1 MKINRAH
8 CEIGE
13 SDGSD
18 GGCSRKL
25 LLPGEIKG
33 VETFYVEFIKGV
45 SHQFVPKEDKKLRL
59 LLFLGGGGS
68 ITLEGQNIKVTE
80 PCLFISGLFSKFTVT
95 GGKKNLLAL
104 EIVMS
109 LTAQDIL
116 DLNGREGRFPY
127 HAAYSKCKKYNE
139 SIKSKKTIS
148 RMILPED
155 IVPRLCIGSVE
166 TTGPDQVAKHTH
178 PMLEQLFLGLP
189 GNDVR
194 VMADSYEAGFS
205 ENDLL
210 HIPLGSNH
218 GVKVEEGKKLHYIWV
233 DLFTHG
239 SEMDYMKD
247 NHILLDE

>member
-1 MKINRAH
+1 VNINRAH
-8 CEIGE
+8 CEIVE
-13 SDGSD
+13 SDGSAS
-18 GGCSRKL
+18 GFSRKL

-33 VETFYVEFIKGV
+33 VETFFLELINGV
-45 SHQFVPKEDKKLRL
+45 SHVYITEEKKLRI
-59 LLFLGGGGS
+59 LLFLGGAGS
-68 ITLEGQNIKVTE
+68 IVQENLSIEVNE
-80 PCLFISGLFSKFTVT
+80 PCLFVSGLNSEISVT
-95 GGKKNLLAL
+95 GGKKNLQAL

-127 HAAYSKCKKYNE
+127 YAAYSKCKKYNE

-194 VMADSYEAGFS
+194 VMADSYEAGFR
-205 ENDLL
+205 EKNLL

-233 DLFTHG
+233 DLFAHG

>member
-1 MKINRAH
+1 VKISRAH

-33 VETFYVEFIKGV
+33 VETFYVEFINGV
-45 SHQFVPKEDKKLRL
+45 GHGYIPEDKKLRL
-59 LLFLGGGGS
+59 LLFLGGVGS
-68 ITLEGQNIKVTE
+68 IVQENLSIEVNE
-80 PCLFISGLFSKFTVT
+80 PCIFVSGLGSEFSVS

-109 LTAQDIL
+109 LTAQDTL
-116 DLNGREGRFPY
+116 ELNGREGHFPY
-127 HAAYSKCKKYNE
+127 HAAYSKCKKYDE

-155 IVPRLCIGSVE
+155 IVPRVCIGSVE
-166 TTGPDQVAKHTH
+166 TTGPDQVAAHTH

-194 VMADSYEAGFS
+194 VMADSYETSFS

-218 GVKVEEGKKLHYIWV
+218 GVKVEDGKKLHYIWV
-233 DLFTHG
+233 DLFTHK
-239 SEMDYMKD
+239 SEMDYMKE
-247 NHILLDE
+247 NHIILDD